1 MFPEL
6 LRDGLW
12 HTTNN
17 ERCEGILASTSILP
31 EPPVPDSQ
39 RWGAASGPGL
49 YPFVRSI
56 GGVSLFDFLCF
67 DEFAYSTKYPLS
79 MWKTFVPC
87 FSEWEEAVWIELDRA
102 AIAKGFLGGVVLLE
116 LWKEGNELGRK
127 IMPIIEAA
135 HIGPVPVS
143 AFRKIYKFNRS
154 TQEFKQ
160 ILVPDSR

>member
-1 MFPEL
+1 M
-6 LRDGLW
+6 
-12 HTTNN
+12 
-17 ERCEGILASTSILP
+17 P
-31 EPPVPDSQ
+31 EPPIPDSQ
-39 RWGAASGPGL
+39 RWGAATGRGL

-56 GGVSLFDFLCF
+56 GGVSLFDFVCF
-67 DEFAYSTKYPLS
+67 DEIAYSTKYPHS

-102 AIAKGFLGGVVLLE
+102 AIDKGFLGGVVLLE
-116 LWKEGNELGRK
+116 LWKERNELGRK

-135 HIGPVPVS
+135 HVGPVPVS

-160 ILVPDSR
+160 ILIPAH